1 MGTASTN
8 HENAVDQGF
17 FDPSYQKC
25 LHLNSA
31 ADDQKN
37 KNEKEGR
44 GGGSGGGRGR
54 GGRDNRGRTVDGWY
68 DMGKK
73 KRSWAHGRTM

>member
-8 HENAVDQGF
+8 HENAVDYGF
-17 FDPSYQKC
+17 FDPSYRKC

-31 ADDQKN
+31 VDDQKN

-44 GGGSGGGRGR
+44 GGGGGGGQ
-54 GGRDNRGRTVDGWY
+54 GGGDNRGRTVDG
-68 DMGKK
+68 
-73 KRSWAHGRTM
+73 